1 MGLRNL
7 FVKELRSVFPLYGIF
22 AAAVVLLDFFIL
34 YKRASLDN
42 EIIFA
47 LSLFLPF
54 LLASTIAIGTGYN
67 QLHVEWKTNSI
78 YLLLSLPIRG
88 WKVLAVKLAAVLS
101 LLIVTLLWIVISFA
115 LILLRVN
122 WGELFEIGDFL
133 AALPTLLNMTINSFW
148 LYVLMVMLLLVVI
161 QFTFLCGQLVTKLKW
176 LVMVGAFLGTLWLV
190 LRISPLLS
198 NLLLW
203 WTPEIF
209 FGGKDADVVYLH
221 SGPFI
226 VLLLISI
233 GLMGL
238 NGLIFEKEVEV

>member
-7 FVKELRSVFPLYGIF
+7 FVKELRSIFPLYVIF
-22 AAAVVLLDFFIL
+22 AAVVVLLDFFIL

-42 EIIFA
+42 DVVFA
-47 LSLFLPF
+47 ITLFLPF
-54 LLASTIAIGTGYN
+54 FLASAIAIGMGYH

-88 WKVLAVKLAAVLS
+88 WKVLTVKLAAVLS
-101 LLIVTLLWIVISFA
+101 LLIATLLWIVISFA

-122 WGELFEIGDFL
+122 WGELFGSGDFP
-133 AALPTLLNMTINSFW
+133 ALLPSLLNITFNSFW

-161 QFTFLCGQLVTKLKW
+161 QFTFLCGQLVTKFKW
-176 LVMVGAFLGTLWLV
+176 LVMVAAFLGMLWLV

-198 NLLLW
+198 NLLI

-209 FGGKDADVVYLH
+209 IGGKDGAVYLH

-226 VLLLISI
+226 VLLLMSI